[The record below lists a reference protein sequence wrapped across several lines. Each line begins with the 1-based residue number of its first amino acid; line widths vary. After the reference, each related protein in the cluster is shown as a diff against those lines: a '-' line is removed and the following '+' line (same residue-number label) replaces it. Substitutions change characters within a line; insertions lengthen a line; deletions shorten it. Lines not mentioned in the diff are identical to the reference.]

1 MALSGSEPEVTSS
14 QTCTSCLESKSIF
27 SFYTKGKRK
36 SRDPFCKTCRLK
48 QKKKKRIQMKKKIRS
63 ISSITKITSSEI
75 IGVIESDRFNEI
87 ASALGFVLSGVK
99 E

>member
-1 MALSGSEPEVTSS
+1 
-14 QTCTSCLESKSIF
+14 
-27 SFYTKGKRK
+27 
-36 SRDPFCKTCRLK
+36 
-48 QKKKKRIQMKKKIRS
+48 MKKKIRS

-87 ASALGFVLSGVK
+87 ASALGFVLSGIK